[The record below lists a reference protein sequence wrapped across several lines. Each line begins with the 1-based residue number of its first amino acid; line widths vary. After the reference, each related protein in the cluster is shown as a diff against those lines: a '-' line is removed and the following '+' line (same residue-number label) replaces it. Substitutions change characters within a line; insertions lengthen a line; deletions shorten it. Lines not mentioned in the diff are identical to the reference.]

1 MPISIRLEEAAML
14 KTVALI
20 LLLFMLA
27 VISEHANRAQQT
39 GNMQSA
45 MVMLR

>member
-14 KTVALI
+14 KTIAPI

-27 VISEHANRAQQT
+27 VISEYANPAQQM

-45 MVMLR
+45 MVTLR